1 MKAFAKRRAAQ
12 GGTTMMEV
20 LVSIVI
26 VVVGL
31 LGLAGLQSRASVAE
45 MESFQRAQALLLMQD
60 MVDRINAN
68 RKNATTYATGTPLG
82 TGGAGIADCTGKTG
96 AALDLC
102 EWNNSL
108 LGAAEEAGGG
118 KVGAMIGARGCVKV
132 LSAAMPRQI
141 QVAVVWQ
148 GLNATAASNVSD
160 CGKGA
165 YDAADKTRRVVA
177 TQVTIG
183 CLENNPVTL
192 ICVTP

>member
-1 MKAFAKRRAAQ
+1 MSVRFAKRRAAQ
-12 GGTTMMEV
+12 SGTTMMEV

-68 RKNATTYATGTPLG
+68 RKNVAAYTTAGTLG
-82 TGGAGIADCTGKTG
+82 TGVAAADCTGKTG

-108 LGAAEEAGGG
+108 LGAAESSAAG
-118 KVGAMIGARGCVKV
+118 KVGAMIGARGCVTMV
-132 LSAAMPRQI
+132 NATMPRQV

-148 GLNATAASNVSD
+148 GLNPTASSGASD
-160 CGKGA
+160 CGRGS
-165 YDAADKTRRVVA
+165 YTVDKMRRVV
-177 TQVTIG
+177 TTTVTIG